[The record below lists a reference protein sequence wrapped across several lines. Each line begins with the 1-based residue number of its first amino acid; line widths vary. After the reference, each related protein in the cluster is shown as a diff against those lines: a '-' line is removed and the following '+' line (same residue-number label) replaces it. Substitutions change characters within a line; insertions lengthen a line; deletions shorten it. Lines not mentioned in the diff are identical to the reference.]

1 MIRLFV
7 ALELPEP
14 VRNRLAGLCNGIPD
28 VRWVDPHNMHLTLRF
43 IGEAEEP
50 LLPEIDAVLSAVRC
64 SGFRLALD
72 GVDIFGDRRRA
83 RILWAGVRPSDDLI
97 TLQSKVE
104 SALARARLAAESRKF
119 HPHITLARLKGKKV
133 GRLAGYLEANAAF
146 MTEDFP
152 VDSFVLY
159 SSRSGRNGAI
169 YTPEASYALD
179 VV

>member
-64 SGFRLALD
+64 SGFRLAL
-72 GVDIFGDRRRA
+72 
-83 RILWAGVRPSDDLI
+83 
-97 TLQSKVE
+97 K
-104 SALARARLAAESRKF
+104 
-119 HPHITLARLKGKKV
+119 HI
-133 GRLAGYLEANAAF
+133 
-146 MTEDFP
+146 
-152 VDSFVLY
+152 
-159 SSRSGRNGAI
+159 
-169 YTPEASYALD
+169 
-179 VV
+179 